1 MSNQT
6 NNRRSFLKN
15 ASILTVAG
23 LLTTSALDTFA
34 EEKAKKNV
42 KRAIRIA
49 HLTDV
54 HLLDK
59 PMPKEAFRRVINAI
73 NTMKDKP
80 GLVINSGDSVMDM
93 NNQGKARVEALW
105 GAWREVIVNN
115 HIPMKSCIGN
125 HDVWYAPKSE
135 AEALKADPLYG
146 KKMTIKELGMPAA
159 YYSFNQNGWKFIALD
174 SINYSKDSGGYVL
187 GDEQFSWLKNELEQ
201 TDASTSVLIFSH
213 VPILTVTGIM
223 YEAQRRPLSK
233 SDYSLGDQHVDVKQL
248 KDLFFAHKNVK
259 VALSGHMHYIDDV
272 EYLGVK
278 YHCGGAVSGN
288 WWGGALDEFPPA
300 YTIIDLYED
309 GSSKSELIYYNW
321 E

>member
-1 MSNQT
+1 M
-6 NNRRSFLKN
+6 KN
-15 ASILTVAG
+15 ASILTVSG
-23 LLTTSALDTFA
+23 VLSVSVLDAFA

-59 PMPKEAFRRVINAI
+59 PMPKEAFRRVLKAI

-80 GLVINSGDSVMDM
+80 ELVINSGDSVMDL
-93 NNQGKARVEALW
+93 NNQGKARVDALW
-105 GAWREVIVNN
+105 AAWQEVIVNN

-125 HDVWYAPKSE
+125 HDVWYAPKAE
-135 AEALKADPLYG
+135 AETAQADPLYG
-146 KKMTIKELGMPAA
+146 KKMTIKELSMPSA
-159 YYSFNQNGWKFIALD
+159 YYSFSQNGWKFIALD
-174 SINYSKDSGGYVL
+174 SINYSKDSGGYAL
-187 GDEQFSWLKNELEQ
+187 GEEQLMWLKNELEH
-201 TDASTSVLIFSH
+201 TDAAMPVLIFSH

-223 YEAQRRPLSK
+223 YEAQRRPLNK
-233 SDYSLGDQHVDVKQL
+233 GGYSLGDQHTDVKQI
-248 KDLFFAHKNVK
+248 KDLFYAHKNVK
-259 VALSGHMHYIDDV
+259 LALSGHMHYIDNVD
-272 EYLGVK
+272 YLGVR

-288 WWGGALDEFPPA
+288 WWGGKLDEFPPA

-309 GSSKSELIYYNW
+309 GSSQSEMIYYNW